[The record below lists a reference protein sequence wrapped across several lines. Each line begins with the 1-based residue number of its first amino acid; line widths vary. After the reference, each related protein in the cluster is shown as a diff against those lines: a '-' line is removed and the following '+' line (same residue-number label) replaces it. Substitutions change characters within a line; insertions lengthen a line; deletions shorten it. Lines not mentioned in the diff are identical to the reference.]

1 MLHTREVGG
10 SKPPAPIRLR
20 PARASS
26 GSLPLICKT
35 VFTIGHSTHEPGTF
49 AALLARHDVNVLVD
63 VRRHPG
69 SRRVPWTNPEQIER
83 ALPIA
88 YVHALVVRAWEVFH
102 IDARGVADEHRVK
115 PRPWTAS
122 ASRTRRSRESWARQR
137 LSSRLTF
144 EQPAE
149 HVNSQASVAGRPSSE
164 TPCSSVLPRLRRAPP
179 PVRRSGRRRLPWPS
193 EAAGR
198 HGESRSALRR
208 GQAAT
213 WR

>member
-1 MLHTREVGG
+1 LHTREVGG

-88 YVHALVVRAWEVFH
+88 YVHVPELGGR
-102 IDARGVADEHRVK
+102 R
-115 PRPWTAS
+115 RPTPGSPTPSGRTKAS
-122 ASRTRRSRESWARQR
+122 ARTPTIWRPRSSPPDSMRCSNSRAG
-137 LSSRLTF
+137 
-144 EQPAE
+144 
-149 HVNSQASVAGRPSSE
+149 AGRPS
-164 TPCSSVLPRLRRAPP
+164 CA
-179 PVRRSGRRRLPWPS
+179 RRRRGRVAIADLLPTHWSSAPGRYS
-193 EAAGR
+193 TSMHAA
-198 HGESRSALRR
+198 
-208 GQAAT
+208 
-213 WR
+213 WRMSTG